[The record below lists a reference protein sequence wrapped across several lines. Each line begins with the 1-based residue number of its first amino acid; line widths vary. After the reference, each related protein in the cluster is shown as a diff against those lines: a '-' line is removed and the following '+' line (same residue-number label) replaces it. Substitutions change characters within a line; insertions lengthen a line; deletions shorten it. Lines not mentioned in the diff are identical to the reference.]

1 MPDPLILS
9 TGQVLRGRNAT
20 YRLLNALHAPTVYK
34 AQVLESSIIRAELC
48 VRLFVVTFNMAAHG
62 SLVRWSKQQ
71 WSPPRKP

>member
-1 MPDPLILS
+1 MPDRMILS

-34 AQVLESSIIRAELC
+34 AQVLESSIIKAELY
-48 VRLFVVTFNMAAHG
+48 VRPFVVTFNMAAHG